1 MLTFVL
7 SVLFNYRSYLRAK
20 VLGVFQ
26 INFPKKVYF
35 LFEFSHSFLPHPLD
49 PWQQPI
55 NVKEM
60 LKSSE
65 GSINQLKLLKSKSI
79 WRIYPNLNGLD
90 IKSLDAFINLE

>member
-35 LFEFSHSFLPHPLD
+35 LPADVDSD
-49 PWQQPI
+49 
-55 NVKEM
+55 VVTATM
-60 LKSSE
+60 ADGVLKILFGKSE
-65 GSINQLKLLKSKSI
+65 TAKK
-79 WRIYPNLNGLD
+79 
-90 IKSLDAFINLE
+90 IKIG